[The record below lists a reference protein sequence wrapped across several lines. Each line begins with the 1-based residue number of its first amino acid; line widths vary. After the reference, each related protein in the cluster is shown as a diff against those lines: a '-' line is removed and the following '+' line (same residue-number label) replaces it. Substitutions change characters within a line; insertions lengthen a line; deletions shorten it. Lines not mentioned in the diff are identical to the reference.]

1 MWGQATLIFGIKI
14 YDRNGNLIKE
24 LTKKQALEDFHIIK
38 KTGRNV
44 FEVTDLERKQFWGKI
59 LNESEIL
66 EPELPPKPKIK
77 IDRRKGKYRKKRP
90 FKYKIQCKWYKC
102 RKIVMKQSEKAIYCS
117 FECHSRASRKK
128 QYKKYKLKRRILSS
142 IKFYFAIIGI
152 ATLPRT

>member
-66 EPELPPKPKIK
+66 EPELPTKPKIK
-77 IDRRKGKYRKKRP
+77 IDRRKGKYRK
-90 FKYKIQCKWYKC
+90 
-102 RKIVMKQSEKAIYCS
+102 
-117 FECHSRASRKK
+117 
-128 QYKKYKLKRRILSS
+128 
-142 IKFYFAIIGI
+142 
-152 ATLPRT
+152 